1 MLFSTIRSRIQLGNL
16 FLQVVFKEVTDRDFK
31 AGQEFSVMESG
42 GQKQVR
48 EYFFSGNTENK
59 SSQVE
64 VFELDKETLNRGE
77 STAF

>member
-1 MLFSTIRSRIQLGNL
+1 MT
-16 FLQVVFKEVTDRDFK
+16 ERDFK

-42 GQKQVR
+42 GRKQVR

-64 VFELDKETLNRGE
+64 ALELDKETLNQGE
-77 STAF
+77 SPAF